1 MVPEPEDI
9 SDNLLN
15 LSIRS
20 KEEMGYSEER
30 FDNGKS
36 NKIQENCKIKYIVL
50 IKKQSKGMGILAKF
64 LELFWFCS

>member
-15 LSIRS
+15 LSIGS

-30 FDNGKS
+30 LDNGKS
-36 NKIQENCKIKYIVL
+36 NKIQENCKIKYI
-50 IKKQSKGMGILAKF
+50 QF
-64 LELFWFCS
+64 

>member
-1 MVPEPEDI
+1 MSDKWVHKETMVPEPEDI

-36 NKIQENCKIKYIVL
+36 NKIQENCKIKYI
-50 IKKQSKGMGILAKF
+50 QF
-64 LELFWFCS
+64 